1 MAASSYAHHVRTLGW
16 NGPSSCIPNNGLP
29 IRAGG
34 TVSTWPISCAG
45 HHDSPSLAGGLC
57 TMDADGI
64 HCQQLRATGR
74 VPDINAAG
82 IVLFH
87 SDAYRII
94 RRELGGAEHD
104 LGDGAFA
111 VWTVDGA
118 IVYQGLGGRLFR
130 MAADGRA
137 REPLEPAAAYPT
149 WTTAARSSSTPTRTW
164 CRCALPA
171 GSRDGAVVE
180 ELQPAVEERRLR
192 RRHDDLVALGHLQQ
206 HLASDAARARREVEG
221 RGDVLIGR
229 DRQPPPVE
237 RRPQVGGLLLR
248 LRPVVVA

>member
-137 REPLEPAAAYPT
+137 REPLEPAGRVPDVDDGGAIVVHTDAYVVSLRTASGVTRRRGRRGAAASGRGTP
-149 WTTAARSSSTPTRTW
+149 SSTTP
-164 CRCALPA
+164 
-171 GSRDGAVVE
+171 
-180 ELQPAVEERRLR
+180 
-192 RRHDDLVALGHLQQ
+192 
-206 HLASDAARARREVEG
+206 
-221 RGDVLIGR
+221 
-229 DRQPPPVE
+229 
-237 RRPQVGGLLLR
+237 
-248 LRPVVVA
+248 